1 MKLSEFMK
9 KYNISQSEMKFHTCK
24 SKTYKDSEEDKVIF
38 FFIPEAKK
46 FAQGDP
52 QRVFVLCHTA
62 AQAYLGKEVK
72 PGDLEVNFQ
81 ADYGYGLSLPLEG
94 EEIEW

>member
-1 MKLSEFMK
+1 MKLSEFMT
-9 KYNISQSEMKFHTCK
+9 KYSISQSEMKFHTCK
-24 SKTYKDSEEDKVIF
+24 SKTYKDSEDKIIF

-52 QRVFVLCHTA
+52 QRVFVLSHTA
-62 AQAYLGKEVK
+62 AQAYLNKEVK
-72 PGDLEVNFQ
+72 PGQLEIQFQ
-81 ADYGYGLSLPLEG
+81 ADYGYGITMPLQG

>member
-1 MKLSEFMK
+1 MKLSEFMT
-9 KYNISQSEMKFHTCK
+9 KYSISQSEMKSHTCK
-24 SKTYKDSEEDKVIF
+24 SKTYKDSEDKIIF
-38 FFIPEAKK
+38 FYIPEAKK
-46 FAQGDP
+46 FAQGEA

-62 AQAYLGKEVK
+62 AEAYLNKEIK

>member
-1 MKLSEFMK
+1 MKLSEFMT
-9 KYNISQSEMKFHTCK
+9 KYHISQSEMKSHTCNTK
-24 SKTYKDSEEDKVIF
+24 CYKDSEDKIIF

-46 FAQGDP
+46 FAQGEA

-62 AQAYLGKEVK
+62 AEAYLNNEIK

-81 ADYGYGLSLPLEG
+81 AGYGYGLALPLEG

>member
-9 KYNISQSEMKFHTCK
+9 KYNISKSKMKLHTCNTK
-24 SKTYKDSEEDKVIF
+24 CYSNSKDKIIL

-62 AQAYLGKEVK
+62 AQAYLNKEVK
-72 PGDLEVNFQ
+72 PGELEIIFQ
-81 ADYGYGLSLPLEG
+81 ADYGYSIVLPLEG

>member
-1 MKLSEFMK
+1 MKLEDFMT
-9 KYNISQSEMKFHTCK
+9 KYNISQSEMKLHTCK
-24 SKTYKDSEEDKVIF
+24 SKTYKDSEDKILF

-46 FAQGDP
+46 FAQGEE
-52 QRVFVLCHTA
+52 QRVFVLSHTA
-62 AQAYLGKEVK
+62 AQAYLNKEVK

-81 ADYGYGLSLPLEG
+81 EGYGYGITMPLEG